1 MSTMDINIS
10 SDHYCCKIRFERHF
24 IVIKGDSGIGKT
36 ELVELIS
43 ESARDVKIESTLPCV
58 PLTGATW
65 KDLMRFGENRIYIAD
80 DQEFV
85 ETREFASIFKESVKK
100 NNYFVFICRA
110 DTIAGR
116 LGALS
121 FSANDIY
128 RFVGD
133 GKDHYIEPMYP
144 PQKLIASNAD
154 CFLVEDTAAGYEF
167 FSDLVHVDCK
177 CATDGKSSIV
187 KDLAILSKSYKH
199 IFVIVDM
206 ASYGCHMEEFYTI
219 CNRKIKIKISYMSD
233 YECFEELL
241 LRTNLL
247 KDLSIVKREMN
258 DLPKYAGR
266 FLSWEK
272 YFEDLLK
279 RATSRKFFAQSHG
292 AHINPCYTKSCLDCN
307 VHKMEKCKEAFHGED
322 KFCDL
327 LIGTKYEDLLQY
339 HN

>member
-1 MSTMDINIS
+1 MSTMVIKIC
-10 SDHYCCKIRFERHF
+10 SDDYQCEICFDRHF
-24 IVIKGDSGIGKT
+24 IVIKGDSGVGKT
-36 ELVELIS
+36 EFVELIN
-43 ESARDVKIESTLPCV
+43 ENARDIKIESTLPCV

-65 KDLMRFGENRIYIAD
+65 KDLIRFGENRIYIAD

-85 ETREFASIFKESVKK
+85 ETREFASMFKESVQK
-100 NNYFVFICRA
+100 NNYFIFICRA

-133 GKDHYIEPMYP
+133 GKDHYIEPMYASK
-144 PQKLIASNAD
+144 KLFETNAD
-154 CFLVEDTAAGYEF
+154 CFLIEDTAAGYEF
-167 FSDLVHVDCK
+167 FSGLVHVDCK
-177 CATDGKSSIV
+177 CATGGKSSVV
-187 KDLAILSKSYKH
+187 KDLVMLSKIYKH

-206 ASYGCHMEEFYTI
+206 ASYGCHMEEFYTV
-219 CNRKIKIKISYMSD
+219 CNRKIKVKISYMSD

-247 KDLSIVKREMN
+247 KNLSIVKLEMN
-258 DLPKYAGR
+258 DIPKYAGG

-272 YFEDLLK
+272 YFEDLLE
-279 RATSRKFFAQSHG
+279 RATSRNFFVQTHG

-307 VHKMEKCKEAFHGED
+307 VHKMEKCKEAFTGED
-322 KFCDL
+322 KFIDL
-327 LIGTKYEDLLQY
+327 LTGTKYEDLLKY
-339 HN
+339 H